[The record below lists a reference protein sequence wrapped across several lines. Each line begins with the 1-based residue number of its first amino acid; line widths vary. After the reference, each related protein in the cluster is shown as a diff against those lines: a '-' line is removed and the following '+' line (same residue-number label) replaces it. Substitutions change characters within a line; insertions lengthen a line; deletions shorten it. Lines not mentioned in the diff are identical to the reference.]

1 MKIIKLLNK
10 KILSILIIFT
20 LFLSSNTNAEDEPAD
35 IWDLEK
41 KIEENNS
48 NTISESIEGSEI
60 NIQKEDNSSANKINI
75 IESNELKN
83 NKIDIVG
90 LYDPEENG
98 LKIDMW
104 SNSNGDEIKLILNK
118 LNKMNLSDDAKEILE
133 IVLLTNTYFPKIN
146 ITEEEFINYKTNFL
160 IKNSDKNLIK
170 LYLIKNSNN
179 IYNSNLIKFYINS
192 YLQNADLENAC
203 NIFNEINFYDDDY
216 INKFKIYCLINEEKR
231 EQAQLLFDLNKESGF
246 TDEFYENKFNFLM
259 KYVEQ
264 PNEEISDKNILNF
277 HLSHRTIPDFT
288 YQPKNNTPDFIW
300 KYLSSSNLLEN
311 IDLIDL
317 EDIEKISLIEKA
329 THEKNYSEKELFEL
343 YKRFQ
348 FNINQLLNVKDSYKL
363 LKNYEGRALLYQRL
377 ILTED
382 EIQILDL
389 SYKLKESFIKDNI
402 ENAFSSELKRVL
414 SKVTQEQVP
423 SNFSSFYNDNLVYQP
438 LKKKNTKI
446 NNKIIHQSKLLKYF
460 EEQDDIEKV
469 ENDLNKLLKSIKK
482 NKDYNVSIKDLI
494 LLESLISDGVVISKK
509 YKTMFNFEQSNI
521 PTDIQLLLSN
531 NEIGMVLLRL
541 IEIIGEDDLENL
553 DPDSLYFITSILNKL
568 NLDSIRNKLLLKVL
582 PLKI

>member
-10 KILSILIIFT
+10 KILLILIIFT

-60 NIQKEDNSSANKINI
+60 NIQKEDSSSANKINI

-216 INKFKIYCLINEEKR
+216 INKFKIYCLINEEK
-231 EQAQLLFDLNKESGF
+231 EQAS
-246 TDEFYENKFNFLM
+246 YFL
-259 KYVEQ
+259 
-264 PNEEISDKNILNF
+264 I
-277 HLSHRTIPDFT
+277 
-288 YQPKNNTPDFIW
+288 
-300 KYLSSSNLLEN
+300 
-311 IDLIDL
+311 
-317 EDIEKISLIEKA
+317 
-329 THEKNYSEKELFEL
+329 
-343 YKRFQ
+343 
-348 FNINQLLNVKDSYKL
+348 
-363 LKNYEGRALLYQRL
+363 
-377 ILTED
+377 
-382 EIQILDL
+382 
-389 SYKLKESFIKDNI
+389 
-402 ENAFSSELKRVL
+402 
-414 SKVTQEQVP
+414 
-423 SNFSSFYNDNLVYQP
+423 
-438 LKKKNTKI
+438 
-446 NNKIIHQSKLLKYF
+446 
-460 EEQDDIEKV
+460 
-469 ENDLNKLLKSIKK
+469 
-482 NKDYNVSIKDLI
+482 
-494 LLESLISDGVVISKK
+494 
-509 YKTMFNFEQSNI
+509 
-521 PTDIQLLLSN
+521 
-531 NEIGMVLLRL
+531 
-541 IEIIGEDDLENL
+541 
-553 DPDSLYFITSILNKL
+553 
-568 NLDSIRNKLLLKVL
+568 
-582 PLKI
+582 

>member
-20 LFLSSNTNAEDEPAD
+20 LFLSSNTNAEDEPVD

-41 KIEENNS
+41 KVEENNS

-60 NIQKEDNSSANKINI
+60 NIQIEDNSSANKINI
-75 IESNELKN
+75 IESNELKD

-104 SNSNGDEIKLILNK
+104 SDSNGDEIKLILNK

-160 IKNSDKNLIK
+160 IKNGDKNLIK
-170 LYLIKNSNN
+170 LYLIKNLNN

-277 HLSHRTIPDFT
+277 HLSHRTIPDFS
-288 YQPKNNTPDFIW
+288 YQPKKNTPDFIW
-300 KYLSSSNLLEN
+300 KYLSSSNLL
-311 IDLIDL
+311 
-317 EDIEKISLIEKA
+317 
-329 THEKNYSEKELFEL
+329 
-343 YKRFQ
+343 
-348 FNINQLLNVKDSYKL
+348 
-363 LKNYEGRALLYQRL
+363 
-377 ILTED
+377 
-382 EIQILDL
+382 
-389 SYKLKESFIKDNI
+389 
-402 ENAFSSELKRVL
+402 
-414 SKVTQEQVP
+414 
-423 SNFSSFYNDNLVYQP
+423 
-438 LKKKNTKI
+438 
-446 NNKIIHQSKLLKYF
+446 
-460 EEQDDIEKV
+460 
-469 ENDLNKLLKSIKK
+469 
-482 NKDYNVSIKDLI
+482 
-494 LLESLISDGVVISKK
+494 
-509 YKTMFNFEQSNI
+509 
-521 PTDIQLLLSN
+521 
-531 NEIGMVLLRL
+531 
-541 IEIIGEDDLENL
+541 
-553 DPDSLYFITSILNKL
+553 
-568 NLDSIRNKLLLKVL
+568 
-582 PLKI
+582 